1 MADKP
6 KYETNVVKPNLCVMH
21 KEVEHRMI
29 KVEDETSMDNLV
41 KDLNDFMVNNI
52 GRGQSDE
59 VKDKL
64 YSDAIEKWKQLRDH
78 LIGVHYNFYLN
89 RKQYQWLTDTLMTKL
104 EYNSDTV
111 FLALE
116 LTEMLGEWKETG
128 TNKDDDSLKGYVVD
142 ATELNYIY
150 HLLADKDKGY
160 KVTGLTAQ
168 AYRFREVL
176 TNIFKVLKVVSYY
189 DNHVKSLQSDIQ
201 NWVALFEE
209 NMEGVGIEGKEEL
222 TVKKDKSKKVE
233 A

>member
-1 MADKP
+1 
-6 KYETNVVKPNLCVMH
+6 
-21 KEVEHRMI
+21 MI
-29 KVEDETSMDNLV
+29 KVEDENSMDNLV

-64 YSDAIEKWKQLRDH
+64 YADAIERWKRLRDH

-89 RKQYQWLTDTLMTKL
+89 RKQYQWLTDTLLSKL

-128 TNKDDDSLKGYVVD
+128 TNRDDDSLKGYVVD

-176 TNIFKVLKVVSYY
+176 TNIFKVLKIVSYY

-201 NWVALFEE
+201 KWVALFDE
-209 NMEGVGIEGKEEL
+209 NMEGVGIEGKEKTLPKNTKDGYIIEPSTSEPKDYS
-222 TVKKDKSKKVE
+222 TVN
-233 A
+233 